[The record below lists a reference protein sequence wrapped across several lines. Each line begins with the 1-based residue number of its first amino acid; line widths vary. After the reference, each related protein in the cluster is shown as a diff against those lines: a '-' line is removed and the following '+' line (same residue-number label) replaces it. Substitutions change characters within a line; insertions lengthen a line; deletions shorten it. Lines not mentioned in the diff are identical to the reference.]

1 MRPLA
6 DDIDDDVLCFLF
18 EEITTSGSTSFSS
31 IEETLLTYIPLFVEL
46 STDQRRS
53 IVQRTQA
60 LLKKE
65 LDTSSTTLLDDLNDS
80 KKIQTIQTSQN
91 TIITSN
97 SSGSDHFNIDDIHAI
112 TLSEAEILML
122 SAKTSDI
129 PPLQALFPDL
139 KEEHLRFA
147 LGSTGGASST
157 IEKAASFL
165 LENDIESLV
174 RDAKKEVDRR
184 RSTEYAKA
192 KALVAKEEQVKASA
206 LARYDEQIDD
216 KDKRYR
222 PTLPPEM
229 LVSHPKGAKVIKF
242 LDGKA
247 MYMKPSEKFFIEK
260 DEDTAS
266 SALPPPTTLKIKK
279 KGQGGASPGFKK

>member
-1 MRPLA
+1 LRPLA

-31 IEETLLTYIPLFVEL
+31 IEETLLTYIPLFVDL
-46 STDQRRS
+46 STDHRRS

-65 LDTSSTTLLDDLNDS
+65 SDTSSTTLLDDLYDS
-80 KKIQTIQTSQN
+80 KKIQTIQTSQ
-91 TIITSN
+91 TSN
-97 SSGSDHFNIDDIHAI
+97 SRGSDHFNKDDIHAV

-247 MYMKPSEKFFIEK
+247 IYMKPSEKFFIEK